1 VRSAAV
7 AFFFY
12 VGGPAVND
20 EPSVVNIP
28 VAASSLAAVDLLVCD
43 VPDMS
48 ADNDVP
54 AVIDNTFLVFHC
66 CACTD

>member
-7 AFFFY
+7 ASFD

-43 VPDMS
+43 VPGMS
-48 ADNDVP
+48 ADNEVP